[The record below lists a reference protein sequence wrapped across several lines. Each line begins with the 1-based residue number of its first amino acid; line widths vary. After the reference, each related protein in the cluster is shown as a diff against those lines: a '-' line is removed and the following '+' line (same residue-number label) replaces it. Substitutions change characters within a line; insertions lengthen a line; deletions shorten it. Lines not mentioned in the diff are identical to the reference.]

1 MNKNHKIIILVIC
14 TMIFLIFFGIFI
26 KPEYALDTYVILNNP
41 VKHITGALSQGRFL
55 KGLFYVFILNNGMSF
70 SIKYIVSYILAMI
83 CTIISIFK
91 LNSIISKNITN
102 KIISLIISTL
112 IIINPFSI
120 ELMLFYEKGIMWLG
134 VLSTVYALDFFIKF
148 LEEKKKKNILL
159 SMLFM
164 IISVFSYQ
172 GVSSLFLSLA
182 ALYIIK
188 RYKNIKSF
196 IVNNIYMGLIYAI
209 PAIINVMI
217 VRFIFVDSRVSGKII
232 IIDTI
237 KAIINQ
243 IPSMLHSFY
252 ILPGVTFIISIL
264 CVFLLLLFSV
274 FVYTKKKKK
283 LLILL
288 GAIYA
293 IIVNFMGT
301 IAPQLLQNTESVWL
315 VPRATYAFGATIGII
330 ILYSYLN
337 TNIQDNIKINKLL
350 CILIIPFMFI
360 QIYGFYSISIEHYIT
375 NYKDKMNALDIG
387 KKIRDYEQ
395 ETGKKIK
402 YITYSE
408 DRSKSYTY
416 PIITGKKDTNL
427 SALSYEWSTID
438 AINYYNGINLKQ
450 KKSSKKIKEDCSKTN
465 TDDFDIDKS
474 IIEKNVFNYC
484 GF

>member
-1 MNKNHKIIILVIC
+1 MNKNSKIIVLVIC

-41 VKHITGALSQGRFL
+41 VKHIIGALSQGRFI

-70 SIKYIVSYILAMI
+70 SIKYIVSYILAMF
-83 CTIISIFK
+83 CTILSIYK
-91 LNSIISKNITN
+91 LHNIISKNIKD
-102 KIISLIISTL
+102 KIISIIVSTL

-120 ELMLFYEKGIMWLG
+120 ELMLFYEKGVMWLG
-134 VLSTVYALDFFIKF
+134 VLSAIYALDFFIKYF
-148 LEEKKKKNILL
+148 DEKKIKNIII

-164 IISVFSYQ
+164 TISIFSYQ
-172 GVSSLFLSLA
+172 GVSSLFLSLSA
-182 ALYIIK
+182 IYIIK
-188 RYKNIKSF
+188 NYKNIKSF
-196 IVNNIYMGLIYAI
+196 IINNIYMGLIYVI
-209 PAIINVMI
+209 PALINVLI

-243 IPSMLHSFY
+243 IPSMMHSFY
-252 ILPGVTFIISIL
+252 ILPGITFIISIICAL
-264 CVFLLLLFSV
+264 LLLLFSV
-274 FVYTKKKKK
+274 FVYVKKKKRI
-283 LLILL
+283 LVLL

-293 IIVNFMGT
+293 MIVNFMGT

-337 TNIQDNIKINKLL
+337 TNIEDNIKFNKLIY
-350 CILIIPFMFI
+350 ILIVPFIFI
-360 QIYGFYSISIEHYIT
+360 QIYGFYSISIEHYII
-375 NYKDKMNALDIG
+375 NYKDKMHALNIG
-387 KKIRDYEQ
+387 KKIREYEQ
-395 ETGKKIK
+395 ETGKKVK

-408 DRSKSYTY
+408 DSNKSYTY
-416 PIITGKKDTNL
+416 PIITRKKDTNL
-427 SALSYEWSTID
+427 SALSYEWSAKD
-438 AINYYNGINLKQ
+438 AINYYNRINLKQ
-450 KKSSKKIKEDCSKTN
+450 KKSSKKAKEECSKTN

>member
-1 MNKNHKIIILVIC
+1 MNKNSKIIVLVIC

-41 VKHITGALSQGRFL
+41 VKHIIGALSQGRFI

-70 SIKYIVSYILAMI
+70 SIKYIVSYILAML
-83 CTIISIFK
+83 CTILSIYK
-91 LNSIISKNITN
+91 LHNIISKNIKD

-120 ELMLFYEKGIMWLG
+120 ELMLFYEKGVMWLG
-134 VLSTVYALDFFIKF
+134 VLSAIYALDFFIKYF
-148 LEEKKKKNILL
+148 DEKKTKNIII

-164 IISVFSYQ
+164 AVSIFSYQ
-172 GVSSLFLSLA
+172 GVSSLFLSLSA
-182 ALYIIK
+182 IYIIK
-188 RYKNIKSF
+188 NYKNIKSF
-196 IVNNIYMGLIYAI
+196 IINNIYMGLIYVI
-209 PAIINVMI
+209 PALINVLI

-252 ILPGVTFIISIL
+252 ILPGITFIISIICAL
-264 CVFLLLLFSV
+264 LLLLFSV
-274 FVYTKKKKK
+274 FVYVKKKKK
-283 LLILL
+283 ILILL

-293 IIVNFMGT
+293 MIVNFMGT

-337 TNIQDNIKINKLL
+337 TNIEDNIKFNKLIY
-350 CILIIPFMFI
+350 ILIVPFMFI
-360 QIYGFYSISIEHYIT
+360 QIYGFYSISIEHYII
-375 NYKDKMNALDIG
+375 NYKDKMHALDIG
-387 KKIRDYEQ
+387 KKIREYEQ
-395 ETGKKIK
+395 ETGKKVK

-408 DRSKSYTY
+408 DSNKSYTY

-427 SALSYEWSTID
+427 SALSYEWSTKD

-450 KKSSKKIKEDCSKTN
+450 KKSSKKAKEECSKNN